1 MTWTDPTRYPNSA
14 EIANNEDFLNVNVID
29 NLVYLKANAAPFSVF
44 TNEAARDAAITSPTE
59 GMIAYLT
66 APTVPAATGG
76 STTLPSG
83 VRTIYNGAVWVCVTP
98 VGASTSDSGTTS
110 STSYTPTL
118 SGSPGTNPSVTL
130 VTGTSVMIALAFNG
144 VNNISGNQSNMSVA
158 VSGATTLGAGTGGS
172 TEFSSIATR
181 EASFSTVSRTVVI
194 PGLTAGTNTFTLNYL
209 VSSGTTGTF
218 NTRSISAYG
227 IA

>member
-1 MTWTDPTRYPNSA
+1 MAYVAPSVVTAGDAVTAASY
-14 EIANNEDFLNVNVID
+14 NVLTNDV
-29 NLVYLKANAAPFSVF
+29 LQFAPFVQGVF

-59 GMIAYLT
+59 GMHVYLT

-98 VGASTSDSGTTS
+98 VGASTSNNGSTTS
-110 STSYTPTL
+110 NSYTATL
-118 SGSPGTNPSVTL
+118 SSGGTNPSVTL

-144 VNNISGNQSNMSVA
+144 INNIGGNQSNMSVA
-158 VSGATTLGAGTGGS
+158 VSGATTLGAGTAGS
-172 TEFSSIATR
+172 TEFCSIATR
-181 EASFSTVSRTVVI
+181 ETAFSTVSRTVVI

-209 VSSGTTGTF
+209 VSSGTSGNF
-218 NTRSISAYG
+218 DTRSISAYG